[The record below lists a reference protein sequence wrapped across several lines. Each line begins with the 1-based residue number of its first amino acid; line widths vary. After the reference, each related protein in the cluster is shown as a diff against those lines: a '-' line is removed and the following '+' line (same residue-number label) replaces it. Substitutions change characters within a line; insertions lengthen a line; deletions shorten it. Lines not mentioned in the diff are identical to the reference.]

1 MRFTTLL
8 FLGSLGLLVAC
19 DTANSDSNS
28 SNTQKMTP
36 SPLPTFDWQGHRGA
50 RGLLPENTVPAFLKA
65 MELNMRTL
73 EMDAAVSKEGT
84 VIISHEPWFSH
95 EISTTPDGQPV
106 TDEMEKNYLIHQMTD
121 AEISA
126 FDVGSRG
133 NERFP
138 EQQKMKVHKP
148 TLAEVVAAINKYCS
162 EKNAAQPYYNIEI
175 KSRPE
180 WDNELAPIPAKFAK
194 VLLDEVN
201 RLGIHDQTY
210 IQSFDPRSLLAV
222 NELDKTIMTAYL
234 IENINPFAENM
245 EKLDFI
251 PTIYSPYYQLVTD
264 TLVKDVYTAGMDLIP
279 WTVNKVA
286 DMKRLKTLG
295 VDGIITDY
303 PNLVNV
309 VDNHNE

>member
-1 MRFTTLL
+1 MINRFFLSFCLL
-8 FLGSLGLLVAC
+8 IAASAC
-19 DTANSDSNS
+19 NEP
-28 SNTQKMTP
+28 TP
-36 SPLPTFDWQGHRGA
+36 QENVMATPKPLPTFDWQGHRGA

-65 MELNMRTL
+65 LELNMRTL
-73 EMDAAVSKEGT
+73 EMDAAISQDGQ

-106 TDEMEKNYLIHQMTD
+106 TGESEKNYLIHQMTAAD
-121 AEISA
+121 LQA

-138 EQQKMKVHKP
+138 QQEKMKVHKP
-148 TLAEVVAAINKYCS
+148 TLEEVVTAVNEYCK
-162 EKNAAQPYYNIEI
+162 KNNQELPYYNIEI

-180 WDNELAPIPAKFAK
+180 WDVELAPVPAKFAK
-194 VLLDEVN
+194 ILLDEIN
-201 RLGIHDQTY
+201 RLGIHNKAC

-222 NELDKTIMTAYL
+222 NELDQTIRTAYL

-251 PTIYSPYYQLVTD
+251 PTIYSPYFQLVTD
-264 TLVKDVYTAGMDLIP
+264 TLVEQVHTIGMDLIP

-286 DMKRLKTLG
+286 DMQRLKKLG

-303 PNLVNV
+303 PNLVK
-309 VDNHNE
+309 